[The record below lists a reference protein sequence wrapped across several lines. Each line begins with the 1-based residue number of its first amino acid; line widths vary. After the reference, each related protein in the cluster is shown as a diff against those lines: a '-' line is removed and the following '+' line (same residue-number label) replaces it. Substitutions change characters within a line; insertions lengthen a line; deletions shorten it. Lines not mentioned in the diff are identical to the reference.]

1 MSKEIDV
8 TQEMLEQAL
17 LCCANDNPAPAGTD
31 PCTDCYLMQKD
42 LVKDGHVST
51 GETCFM
57 HLTLDVISYIRR
69 INDFEKSQCATM
81 LAHLDGLQKRYD
93 EINRYNI
100 SCTKEI
106 DRLLVEK
113 LTLKRA
119 LEIACDECSFREHPY
134 DEYMRMAQEQEG
146 RHD

>member
-1 MSKEIDV
+1 MSENLDV

-31 PCTDCYLMQKD
+31 PCADCYLMQKN

-69 INDFEKSQCATM
+69 INIAKYSGHLTIDIFIHCNLSFNKIIKGDNQCLTSLWIAF
-81 LAHLDGLQKRYD
+81 GPCLQPF
-93 EINRYNI
+93 
-100 SCTKEI
+100 
-106 DRLLVEK
+106 V
-113 LTLKRA
+113 
-119 LEIACDECSFREHPY
+119 
-134 DEYMRMAQEQEG
+134 
-146 RHD
+146 